1 MEEPFVTLAKFS
13 SVALLILMNAFFVAA
28 EFSLVSIR
36 RTRVQE
42 LITAGNKR
50 APSVQN
56 ATHDPDRF
64 IAATQLGVTVASLGI
79 GWVAEPALRQVVEPL
94 FRFVPATWSSLGI
107 DTAAAGI
114 SAFLIVTFLTVVI
127 GELSPKSI
135 ALAYT
140 EQIALFVARP
150 ILVVETIFHPVI
162 WALNAAASTLLRLV
176 GLDRPEGRQLV
187 HSVDELKMLVTASA
201 ASGALEPS
209 EKEMLHNVFEFNDR
223 LVREVMIPRPD
234 MVAFAEDTTIDEFLQ
249 AFMQS
254 SHARFPIYARTI
266 DNITGFVAIKDVL
279 RTMASGG
286 PEVRTQSVR
295 SLARP
300 TTFVPESKRV
310 GSLFTEMQA
319 QKAQLAIIIDEFGGT
334 AGMVT
339 MEELIEEIV
348 GQLGDELA
356 QETPLAEKIDEHS
369 AQFDGLIR
377 VEEVNDAMGIHLP
390 ESEDYETIAGFV
402 LYALHHVPQE
412 GEQFRTD
419 NVRITVTRMTGPK
432 IEQVLI
438 TRV

>member
-1 MEEPFVTLAKFS
+1 MDESFIILAKFS
-13 SVALLILMNAFFVAA
+13 SIVILVLMNAFFVAA

-36 RTRVQE
+36 RTRVEE
-42 LITAGNKR
+42 LITAGNR
-50 APSVQN
+50 GARPVQN
-56 ATHDPDRF
+56 AIHDPDRF

-79 GWVAEPALRQVVEPL
+79 GWVAEPALRDVIQPI
-94 FRFVPATWSSLGI
+94 FQFVPANLSSVGV
-107 DTAAAGI
+107 DAAVAGI
-114 SAFLIVTFLTVVI
+114 VAFLIVTFLTVVV

-150 ILVVETIFHPVI
+150 ILIFETMFRPVI
-162 WALNAAASTLLRLV
+162 WALNAMASALLKLI
-176 GLDRPEGRQLV
+176 GLDRPAGHQLV

-234 MVAFAEDTTIDEFLQ
+234 MIAFEENTTIDEFLQ
-249 AFMQS
+249 AFMET
-254 SHARFPIYARTI
+254 SHARFPIYSKTI
-266 DNITGFVAIKDVL
+266 DNITGFIAIKDVL
-279 RTMASGG
+279 RTFSSGG
-286 PEVRTQSVR
+286 PEVRKQPVR

-300 TTFVPESKRV
+300 TTFVPESKRI

-377 VEEVNDAMGIHLP
+377 VEEVNEAMGIHLP